1 MVSWLLK
8 LLSIKIKD
16 TKLGVSLK
24 VLVILLNNKQ
34 KVWNWCIFIFRIL
47 LQSFGHSE
55 IGIHRIWINS
65 QSMFEIL
72 DCSLSLC
79 QVREQV
85 SQMDTGTKVVLV
97 DLQAFLVVQEALL
110 ELLLE
115 LVCLSQ
121 IEESAWLWSF
131 LWILYLKQQRLLD
144 NFDSFFAS
152 FLFDKHL
159 TL

>member
-1 MVSWLLK
+1 M
-8 LLSIKIKD
+8 
-16 TKLGVSLK
+16 SLK

-121 IEESAWLWSF
+121 IEESA
-131 LWILYLKQQRLLD
+131 
-144 NFDSFFAS
+144 
-152 FLFDKHL
+152 
-159 TL
+159 